1 MDTLT
6 LQPIKCGQM
15 MKRLPALFVFATLA
29 FPALAQEVWKG
40 KVVDDKGEPV
50 AYANVAILSRTDS
63 TVVCGTVTEE
73 DGTFNI
79 VTGESDGIMM
89 VAMMGYRTVFLTPV
103 DGALIELPVD
113 SAMLEGA
120 AVTAVMPKTKLTGE
134 GLQTSVRG
142 SVLENVG
149 TARDV
154 LSKTPGLIKGQNGLE
169 VIGKGSPLVYIN
181 GRRVSDDSELDRLQ
195 SNEIQSIE
203 VITNPGA
210 QYDATVKSVVRIR
223 TIRRQGDGFGF
234 NLNASDAQSLRWAK
248 GNAPFGALNVNYRT
262 GGVDI
267 FAGVNYARN
276 TSRQQSDL
284 EKKTFGRTA
293 AGEDWLFENKGTL
306 LNEYFGST
314 LYGNAGVNWQMDVN
328 HFLGGKIE
336 WGRHLTYNVHTVV
349 NDNVYEN
356 GTLTDRLA
364 TTSDDTMG
372 DLTPFN
378 LGGNIYYNGLFAQ
391 KLGIDINLDYYGTY
405 DSSNSVSM
413 ETSDMTHDASIR
425 SGSNSTGRLYAA
437 KAVLSY
443 PVGRGQLQ
451 AGTEETFSR
460 RSDNYSIAGIDIPA
474 SEATVREDNIAGFTS
489 YGFYLPK
496 AGQFSAGVRYEWVHY
511 SYTDVITPANN
522 LSRDYGNWFP
532 NISYANAFG
541 PVQMMLS
548 YSAKTRRP
556 NYANLSSAIR
566 YNSRY
571 IWQSG
576 NAQLQPEL
584 SHNISATAV
593 WKFVTFSANY
603 SRTDDAIMTWSS
615 PYGNEGV
622 VLVQPRNIESPF
634 RLFST
639 FVNLTP
645 TVGPWTMNYTVGI
658 RAQRLD
664 IKVDDPREASRKRV
678 TSFNDKPVCFAQLLN
693 TFSVKGGWQF
703 ELGGLA
709 QSKGYTGNLLL
720 TNVYCDITA
729 AVQKTLLQDGSLVLR
744 LEGVDLAGMAHYN
757 VDTDFGSHTIRQ
769 TNVMDTQK
777 VKFSVRYNFNA
788 AQSKY
793 RGTGAGADSKA
804 RM

>member
-1 MDTLT
+1 
-6 LQPIKCGQM
+6 
-15 MKRLPALFVFATLA
+15 MKNLLFLFVFVTLS
-29 FPALAQEVWKG
+29 FPIIAKEDWKG
-40 KVVDDKGEPV
+40 RVVDEKGEPV
-50 AYANVAILSRTDS
+50 AYANVAVLSKADS
-63 TVVCGTVTEE
+63 SVVCGVVTQE

-79 VTGESDGIMM
+79 VTGETDGIMM
-89 VAMMGYRTVFLTPV
+89 VAMLGYKTVYLLPV
-103 DGALIELPVD
+103 DGAVITLTED
-113 SAMLEGA
+113 TQTLEGA
-120 AVTAVMPKTKLTGE
+120 VASAVMPKTKLTGE
-134 GLQTSVRG
+134 GLQTNVRG
-142 SVLENVG
+142 SVLENAG
-149 TARDV
+149 TANDV

-181 GRRVSDDSELDRLQ
+181 GRKVSDSSELDRLQ
-195 SNEIQSIE
+195 SNEIQNVE

-210 QYDATVKSVVRIR
+210 QYDATVRAVVRIR
-223 TIRRQGDGFGF
+223 TIRRHGDGFGF

-248 GNAPFGALNVNYRT
+248 GNDSFGAVNVNYRT
-262 GGVDI
+262 GGLD
-267 FAGVNYARN
+267 FFGGVNYARN

-306 LNEYFGST
+306 LNEYSGST
-314 LYGNAGVNWQMDVN
+314 LYGNAGVNWQMADN
-328 HFLGGKIE
+328 HFVGGKVE
-336 WGRHLTYNVHTVV
+336 WGRHLTYNVHTEV
-349 NDNVYEN
+349 NDNVYED
-356 GTLTDRLA
+356 GALVDRL
-364 TTSDDTMG
+364 TTLSDDTMG
-372 DLTPFN
+372 EWIPYN
-378 LGGNIYYNGLFAQ
+378 LGANLYYNGLVAG
-391 KLGIDINLDYYGTY
+391 KLGIDINLDYYGTD
-405 DSSNSVSM
+405 DSSKSVSM
-413 ETSDMTHDASIR
+413 ETSDITHDAAIQS
-425 SGSNSTGRLYAA
+425 SSTNAGRMYAA

-443 PVGRGQLQ
+443 PVWKGQLQ

-460 RSDNYSIAGIDIPA
+460 RSDNYSIDGIDIPA
-474 SEATVREDNIAGFTS
+474 SEATVKEDNIAGFAS

-511 SYTDVITPANN
+511 AYTDVITPANG

-541 PVQMMLS
+541 PMQMMLS

-556 NYANLSSAIR
+556 NYANLSSAVR

-603 SRTDDAIMTWSS
+603 THTDDAIMTWSS

-622 VLVQPRNIESPF
+622 VLVKPRNIESPF
-634 RLFST
+634 RMYSA

-645 TVGPWTMNYTVGI
+645 TVGPWTMNYTMGVQ
-658 RAQRLD
+658 AQQLD
-664 IKVDDPREASRKRV
+664 ITVEDPRELSGKRV
-678 TSFNDKPVCFAQLLN
+678 TSFNDKPIRFAQLLN

-703 ELGGLA
+703 ELGGMV
-709 QSKGYTGNLLL
+709 QSKGYSGNLLL
-720 TNVYCDITA
+720 TSVYCDVSA
-729 AVQKTLLQDGSLVLR
+729 AVQKTLLKDGSLILR
-744 LEGVDLAGMAHYN
+744 LEGADLAGLAHYN
-757 VDTDFGSHTIRQ
+757 VDSDFGSHTIRQ

-793 RGTGAGADSKA
+793 RGTGAGADNKA

>member
-1 MDTLT
+1 
-6 LQPIKCGQM
+6 
-15 MKRLPALFVFATLA
+15 MKNLLFLFVFVTLS
-29 FPALAQEVWKG
+29 FPIIAKEDWKG
-40 KVVDDKGEPV
+40 RVVDEKGEPV
-50 AYANVAILSRTDS
+50 AYANVAVLSKADS
-63 TVVCGTVTEE
+63 SVVCGVVTQE

-79 VTGESDGIMM
+79 VTGETDGIMM
-89 VAMMGYRTVFLTPV
+89 VAMLGYKTVYL
-103 DGALIELPVD
+103 LPVD
-113 SAMLEGA
+113 RAVITLTEDTQTLEGA
-120 AVTAVMPKTKLTGE
+120 VASAVMPKTKLTGE
-134 GLQTSVRG
+134 GLQTNVRG
-142 SVLENVG
+142 SVLENAG
-149 TARDV
+149 TANDV

-181 GRRVSDDSELDRLQ
+181 GRKVSDSSELDRLQ
-195 SNEIQSIE
+195 SNEIQNVE

-210 QYDATVKSVVRIR
+210 QYDATVRAVVRIR
-223 TIRRQGDGFGF
+223 TIRRHGDGFGF

-248 GNAPFGALNVNYRT
+248 GNDSFGAVNVNYRT
-262 GGVDI
+262 GGLD
-267 FAGVNYARN
+267 FFGGVNYARN

-306 LNEYFGST
+306 LNEYSGST
-314 LYGNAGVNWQMDVN
+314 LYGNAGVNWQMADN
-328 HFLGGKIE
+328 HFVGGKVE
-336 WGRHLTYNVHTVV
+336 WGRHLTYNVHTEV
-349 NDNVYEN
+349 NDNVYED
-356 GTLTDRLA
+356 GALVDRL
-364 TTSDDTMG
+364 TTLSDDTMG
-372 DLTPFN
+372 EWIPYN
-378 LGGNIYYNGLFAQ
+378 LGANLYYNGLVAG
-391 KLGIDINLDYYGTY
+391 KLGIDINLDYYGTD
-405 DSSNSVSM
+405 DSSKSVSM
-413 ETSDMTHDASIR
+413 ETSDITHDAAIQS
-425 SGSNSTGRLYAA
+425 SSTNAGRMYAA

-443 PVGRGQLQ
+443 PVWKGQLQ

-460 RSDNYSIAGIDIPA
+460 RSDNYSIDGIDIPA
-474 SEATVREDNIAGFTS
+474 SEATVKEDNIAGFAS

-511 SYTDVITPANN
+511 AYTDVITPANG

-541 PVQMMLS
+541 PMQMMLS

-556 NYANLSSAIR
+556 NYANLSSAVR

-603 SRTDDAIMTWSS
+603 THTDDAIMTWSS

-622 VLVQPRNIESPF
+622 VLVKPRNIESPF
-634 RLFST
+634 RMYSV

-645 TVGPWTMNYTVGI
+645 TVGPWTMNYTMGVQ
-658 RAQRLD
+658 AQQLD
-664 IKVDDPREASRKRV
+664 ITVEDPREPSGKRV
-678 TSFNDKPVCFAQLLN
+678 TSFNDKPIWFAQLLN

-703 ELGGLA
+703 ELGGMV
-709 QSKGYTGNLLL
+709 QSKGYSGNLLL
-720 TNVYCDITA
+720 TSVYCDVSA
-729 AVQKTLLQDGSLVLR
+729 AVQKTLLKDGSLILR
-744 LEGVDLAGMAHYN
+744 LEGADLAGLAHYN
-757 VDTDFGSHTIRQ
+757 VDSDFGNHTIRQ

-793 RGTGAGADSKA
+793 RGTGAGADNKA